1 MLFKYIILLLLL
13 KQLNATNTWSKA
25 SENYTSNKTSLQLA
39 SQSSTLIYSTDNN
52 DDNDERVS
60 SAQSYKEGRL
70 CITIVNR

>member
-1 MLFKYIILLLLL
+1 MLFKYITLLLLL

-25 SENYTSNKTSLQLA
+25 SENCISNKTSLQLA
-39 SQSSTLIYSTDNN
+39 SQSSTLIYLTDNN